1 MILLAVFLFFF
12 SPPWGLAWYPRARNS
27 LSFLED
33 ASSPELVGVGW
44 GKKILC
50 LYACVFSLFSH
61 VRLFATPWTVACQS
75 PLSMGFS
82 SKNTGV
88 GLTFP
93 SPGDLPNPGIKPR
106 SPALQTDSLPSRPPG
121 KASVSIGPLKCISQ
135 LPIWPG
141 LIWNPKSHVSSA
153 LSLRFKSNTSLKVKG
168 PVCLA
173 LQQPLKVN
181 PHKKLY

>member
-33 ASSPELVGVGW
+33 ASAPELVGVGW

-50 LYACVFSLFSH
+50 LYACVFSRFSH

-82 SKNTGV
+82 SKNTEV
-88 GLTFP
+88 GWHFLLQVIFLTQG
-93 SPGDLPNPGIKPR
+93 SNPGLLHCRQILYRLGHQGRLVSLLDPLNVSLN
-106 SPALQTDSLPSRPPG
+106 SPFDLDSSETQ
-121 KASVSIGPLKCISQ
+121 KAMCHLLWVSDLNLTPV
-135 LPIWPG
+135 W
-141 LIWNPKSHVSSA
+141 
-153 LSLRFKSNTSLKVKG
+153 RLKV
-168 PVCLA
+168 LFA
-173 LQQPLKVN
+173 SLSNSL
-181 PHKKLY
+181 